1 MATQL
6 GKPVSFAFSGTDGIA
21 EATYLTGKIILQSA
35 DHENASDKE
44 EIRNAAGN
52 VVTES
57 FYNPS
62 DKANLEYIPTA
73 TTLAGVTANVSLPSV
88 PSILNITACADMP
101 TLIKSNWVYKGGG
114 KISGSNTGAKK
125 ITLPL
130 EALSNITAVAS

>member
-21 EATYLTGKIILQSA
+21 ETTYLTGKIILQSA

-44 EIRNAAGN
+44 EIRSAAG
-52 VVTES
+52 VIVTES
-57 FYNPS
+57 YYNPS

-73 TTLAGVTANVSLPSV
+73 TTLAGVTANVALPSV

-101 TLIKSNWVYKGGG
+101 SLIKSNWVYKGGG
-114 KISGSNTGAKK
+114 KITGSNTGAKK

-130 EALSNITAVAS
+130 EALSSITAVAS